1 MNTDEAFHMLRES
14 GVTEA
19 ESIQIVRQWLRE
31 GKIKYEGGKG
41 VKKAKYPISHTG
53 LQLLDEYRKEE
64 NKTEIIKQLKI
75 EIKLKDDQIEGIEE
89 LHKNTTEILIQQREE
104 LNKEIAILKKE
115 NTYLHDDRNR
125 LSKENVELRNKL
137 KGKFSKEDSKPVL
150 NHSLNDYKRKLGLS
164 KMVSEKEIQAVYK
177 QLLKLSHPD
186 GGGDGKLFH
195 YIKTDYDSFKKSVK
209 D

>member
-41 VKKAKYPISHTG
+41 VKKAKYPISHTA
-53 LQLLDEYRKEE
+53 LELLDEYRMEQ

-137 KGKFSKEDSKPVL
+137 NGKFSKEDSKPMFH
-150 NHSLNDYKRKLGLS
+150 HSLNDYKRKLGLS